1 MRSTMTFPSALL
13 AVLVVTACADDPT
26 GAAPLLPPEPAIA
39 STLDEMAM
47 HAASVGDERAATA
60 YAGGALAL
68 RFGIE
73 PTELILKVDGVDTR
87 YLGVVTGFAEP
98 ASPGGVGIRSLVAWT
113 TPGAPAAFMQVD
125 ARSDA
130 AAFDPTGAPMG
141 PGLAKGSWADLASRT
156 RHVAEEGSTFTT
168 LSSIAGRCP
177 NQPAGADPRVIC
189 TSARFTA
196 RIEATFVSQAQPSER
211 VTITVPQQGIAGAL
225 LERQGGGD
233 PVRPP
238 TAQPGRPMP
247 HPGR

>member
-1 MRSTMTFPSALL
+1 MRSTMTFPATLL
-13 AVLVVTACADDPT
+13 AALVVTACADDPT
-26 GAAPLLPPEPAIA
+26 GAALLPPSDPEVAA
-39 STLDEMAM
+39 TLDEMAL
-47 HAASVGDERAATA
+47 HAASLGDHQAATA
-60 YAGGALAL
+60 FAGGALAI

-73 PTELILKVDGVDTR
+73 PTELILTVDGVDTR

-98 ASPGGVGIRSLVAWT
+98 GSTSGVGVRSLVAWT
-113 TPGAPAAFMQVD
+113 APGAPAAFLQVD

-141 PGLAKGSWADLASRT
+141 PGLAKGSWADLTART
-156 RHVAEEGSTFTT
+156 RHVAEDGSAFTT
-168 LSSIAGRCP
+168 LSSLAGRCP
-177 NQPAGADPRVIC
+177 NQPAGTDPRVTC

-196 RIEATFVSQAQPSER
+196 RLEGTFVSLTQPSER
-211 VTITVPQQGIAGAL
+211 VTIAVTQQNVAGAI

-247 HPGR
+247 QPGR

>member
-1 MRSTMTFPSALL
+1 MRYPMTFPASLL
-13 AVLVVTACADDPT
+13 AILVVAACADDPT
-26 GAAPLLPPEPAIA
+26 GAAPLPPAEPELA
-39 STLDEMAM
+39 STLDEMAL
-47 HAASVGDERAATA
+47 HAASVGDDRAATA

-73 PTELILKVDGVDTR
+73 PTELILKIDGVDTR

-98 ASPGGVGIRSLVAWT
+98 ANPGGVGIRSLVAWT

-141 PGLAKGSWADLASRT
+141 PGLAKGSWANLASQT
-156 RHVAEEGSTFTT
+156 RHVAEDGSSYTT
-168 LSSIAGRCP
+168 LTSLAGRCP
-177 NQPAGADPRVIC
+177 NQPAGADPRVVC
-189 TSARFTA
+189 TIARFAA
-196 RIEATFVSQAQPSER
+196 RLEGTFVSIDQPSER
-211 VTITVPQQGIAGAL
+211 VTIAVPQQGIAGAL
-225 LERQGGGD
+225 LQRQGGGD

-247 HPGR
+247 QPGR